1 MIKLKRSSYVL
12 LTLLI
17 VFVLVQFIPVSK
29 VNPTSEAS
37 ADMINLLSPP
47 TNIANAIKNSC
58 YDCHSNNTVYPW
70 YASVAPVSW
79 VVVNHV
85 KEGRSELNFSEWANL
100 DPKKAAHKL
109 DECKEVIEEGE
120 MPLAGYVALHAKAK
134 LDETTKQA
142 LLTWINEQ
150 LTPQTPVANSDDSE
164 ELEHNE
170 D

>member
-1 MIKLKRSSYVL
+1 MKYRITSYNVCYTKLLR
-12 LTLLI
+12 
-17 VFVLVQFIPVSK
+17 
-29 VNPTSEAS
+29 N
-37 ADMINLLSPP
+37 
-47 TNIANAIKNSC
+47 NIGVVYEKLGDYKNSC

-150 LTPQTPVANSDDSE
+150 LTPQTPA
-164 ELEHNE
+164 
-170 D
+170 